1 MGLFGIIKNVLR
13 ALAAYLELKN
23 KAFYYKIVSDSRKN
37 QKNLIN
43 EIETLRSAGTD
54 DSNDRADLLRDELL
68 DEKRHFK
75 HISTAYSESPEGD
88 SNSK

>member
-13 ALAAYLELKN
+13 SLAAYLELKN

-54 DSNDRADLLRDELL
+54 ASNDRADLLRDELL
-68 DEKRHFK
+68 DEQRHLK
-75 HISTAYSESPEGD
+75 HLSAAYSESPEGD
-88 SNSK
+88 SDSK

>member
-23 KAFYYKIVSDSRKN
+23 KAFYYKIITDSRKK
-37 QKNLIN
+37 QKDLFN
-43 EIETLRSAGTD
+43 EIETLRSTGTN

-68 DEKRHFK
+68 DEQRHIK
-75 HISTAYSESPEGD
+75 HLSAAYSESPEGD

>member
-13 ALAAYLELKN
+13 SLAAYLELKN
-23 KAFYYKIVSDSRKN
+23 KAFYYKIVTDSRKK
-37 QKNLIN
+37 QKDLIN

-68 DEKRHFK
+68 DEKRHLK
-75 HISTAYSESPEGD
+75 HLSAAYSESPEGD
-88 SNSK
+88 SDSK

>member
-23 KAFYYKIVSDSRKN
+23 KAFYYKIVTDSRKK
-37 QKNLIN
+37 QKDLFN
-43 EIETLRSAGTD
+43 EIETLRSTGTN

-68 DEKRHFK
+68 DEKRHLK
-75 HISTAYSESPEGD
+75 HISATYSESPEGD

>member
-23 KAFYYKIVSDSRKN
+23 KAFYYKIVTDSRKK
-37 QKNLIN
+37 QKDLIN

-54 DSNDRADLLRDELL
+54 ASNDRADLLRDELL
-68 DEKRHFK
+68 DEQRHLK
-75 HISTAYSESPEGD
+75 HLSAAYSESPEGD
-88 SNSK
+88 SDSK

>member
-23 KAFYYKIVSDSRKN
+23 KAFYYKIVTDSRKK
-37 QKNLIN
+37 QKDLFN
-43 EIETLRSAGTD
+43 EIETLRSSGTN

-68 DEKRHFK
+68 DEQRHLK
-75 HISTAYSESPEGD
+75 HLSAAYSESPEGD

>member
-54 DSNDRADLLRDELL
+54 ASNDRADLLRDELL
-68 DEKRHFK
+68 DEQRHLK
-75 HISTAYSESPEGD
+75 HISATYSESPEGNSD
-88 SNSK
+88 SK